1 MLTTVKNRKRGLDIV
16 GLLNIGSLLLGLI
29 AWILPIINLM
39 RIEKQENKNWVVLSV
54 ISVSACA
61 ISLSFQIIYNYHLVK
76 IEDWSALMDTTRAV
90 VIATVVL
97 LVFTLILNAL
107 TFIVYRQDKK

>member
-1 MLTTVKNRKRGLDIV
+1 MIGF
-16 GLLNIGSLLLGLI
+16 LNIGSLLLGLI

-39 RIEKQENKNWVVLSV
+39 RNEKPENKNWVVLSV
-54 ISVSACA
+54 ISLSACA
-61 ISLSFQIIYNYHLVK
+61 ISLSFQIFYNYHLVK

-97 LVFTLILNAL
+97 LVFTLILNGL
-107 TFIVYRQDKK
+107 TLIVYRQNKK